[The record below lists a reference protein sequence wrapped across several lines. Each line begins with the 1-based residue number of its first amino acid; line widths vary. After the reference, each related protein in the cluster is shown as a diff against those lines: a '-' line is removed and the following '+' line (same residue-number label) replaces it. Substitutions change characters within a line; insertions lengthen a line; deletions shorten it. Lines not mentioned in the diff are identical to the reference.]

1 MKIAQL
7 KCSITDALHRLE
19 TLRHALELRPSYII
33 SYEYTELSYC
43 ISLAETLQR
52 LLCSEKVSILHDVDD
67 VNCCFA
73 SLCDSL
79 SAYRDN
85 AEYDVA
91 INEVD
96 SVLISLQQH
105 IYEQLTF

>member
-19 TLRHALELRPSYII
+19 TLRHALELRPSYIV

-52 LLCSEKVSILHDVDD
+52 LLCSEKVDILHDVDD
-67 VNCCFA
+67 ANCCFVQ
-73 SLCDSL
+73 LCDSL
-79 SAYRDN
+79 SAYKDN

-91 INEVD
+91 INEVN
-96 SVLISLQQH
+96 SVLTALQLYM
-105 IYEQLTF
+105 YEPLTF